1 MVKLTSAALLLVGY
15 YLNTVSAQHDH
26 MQMDNPPLPPFNSTG
41 EEPMSY
47 ALFPE
52 NKGYFYT
59 HVAFMVLAFWI
70 LMPIGVM
77 FGIAKSSLHVPT
89 QIIAFLVSL
98 LGYFFGHLY
107 AHSTPHLYKGN
118 SHHKLGWIIFL
129 FLIAQLAVGVVR
141 KIANAVG
148 KSVQYETLH
157 QQEDLNENDH
167 EETIR
172 LVRHSSSSSSIHHGD
187 NHSEGS
193 IETLHHNGGYD
204 QHPKKENED
213 QQHGQPNHEDEENEE
228 GELLLDDVEDP
239 IEEYQQEKPSLW
251 MRGILATLPYI
262 PKIVKKAF
270 VYTAYNPFTKTICR
284 YYHSIMGRI
293 FVILIFT
300 QTLSGLVVYHG
311 VCREWE
317 VLGCIAHLIK
327 GGIFFFYGML
337 TFGRYLG
344 AFADKGWAWNRVDGG
359 AKFSFE
365 FIECGLIF
373 TYGITNTWMEHFGN
387 DSSWTHKDFEHASLA
402 FMWWWCGLI
411 GLLVESR
418 SLRRLLE
425 RSILNS
431 SSSLQQQTEK
441 QRQTYS
447 FNPFPAL
454 TVMITGISMGNHHQ
468 ETQYGTKV
476 HYLWGLLLAL
486 AAVSRICTYLLLFRS
501 SPHSAQPSRP
511 PTELLGAFCL
521 IAGSI
526 LFMASNSGTM
536 TWMRRLNIDTMF
548 MLNVCVA
555 LTSITLCYVAGL
567 MILKAWSMKREQR
580 KKNARRINHHHHATS
595 DRFIGQDA

>member
-1 MVKLTSAALLLVGY
+1 MPTE
-15 YLNTVSAQHDH
+15 D
-26 MQMDNPPLPPFNSTG
+26 PPLPPFNSTG

-59 HVAFMVLAFWI
+59 HVAFMILAFWI
-70 LMPIGVM
+70 LMPIGIM
-77 FGIAKSSLHVPT
+77 FGIAKSSFHVPT
-89 QIIAFLVSL
+89 QILAFLVAL

-129 FLIAQLAVGVVR
+129 FMIAQLAVGVVR

-148 KSVQYETLH
+148 KSQKSVHYQVLDH
-157 QQEDLNENDH
+157 SGDDDND
-167 EETIR
+167 EETVR
-172 LVRHSSSSSSIHHGD
+172 LVRRSSSILSQHGGD

-204 QHPKKENED
+204 QHPKKENDDEHD
-213 QQHGQPNHEDEENEE
+213 DIIIQQQHSEQDEEEE
-228 GELLLDDVEDP
+228 GELLLDDEDP
-239 IEEYQQEKPSLW
+239 VNLYEEEKPSLW
-251 MRGILATLPYI
+251 MRGINVMLPYI
-262 PKIVKKAF
+262 PKMIKKAF
-270 VYTAYNPFTKTICR
+270 VYTAYNPFTKTVCR
-284 YYHSIMGRI
+284 YYHSIMGRV
-293 FVILIFT
+293 FVVLIFT

-311 VCREWE
+311 VCREWQ

-344 AFADKGWAWNRVDGG
+344 AFAEKGWAWNYVQGGG

-373 TYGITNTWMEHFGN
+373 TYGITNTWMEHFGQ
-387 DSSWTHKDFEHASLA
+387 DSAWTHKDFEHASLA

-418 SLRRLLE
+418 SVRRLLE
-425 RSILNS
+425 KSILTLN
-431 SSSLQQQTEK
+431 TDKEAEK
-441 QRQTYS
+441 KMTKPTHS

-468 ETQYGTKV
+468 ETQYGTQV

-486 AAVSRICTYLLLFRS
+486 AALCRILTYVFLFRNTPTS
-501 SPHSAQPSRP
+501 IQPSRP

-526 LFMASNSGTM
+526 LFMASNAGTM
-536 TWMRRLNIDTMF
+536 TWMRRLNVDTMF

-567 MILKAWSMKREQR
+567 MILKGWAWNREQR
-580 KKNARRINHHHHATS
+580 KKEARRQNNGPFNNTMRRT